1 VATLALG
8 IPIHSWGITA
18 TGAMSIGHKG
28 MLYAAKAMAVTAARL
43 VAEPDRLA
51 RAREEF
57 AQATDGRRYASP
69 LPEGLAPPLP

>member
-1 VATLALG
+1 
-8 IPIHSWGITA
+8 
-18 TGAMSIGHKG
+18 

-57 AQATDGRRYASP
+57 ARATDGRRYASP